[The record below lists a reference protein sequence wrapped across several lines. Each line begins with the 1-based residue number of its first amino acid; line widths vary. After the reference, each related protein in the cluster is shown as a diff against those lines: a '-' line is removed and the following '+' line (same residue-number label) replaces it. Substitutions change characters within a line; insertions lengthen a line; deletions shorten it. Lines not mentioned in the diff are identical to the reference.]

1 MTDNK
6 RDKKMSH
13 LKVLR
18 EKHNDLDSRIKIC
31 YDERVPDNKIVQMK
45 QEKLHLKEEIEK
57 LERELLVE

>member
-1 MTDNK
+1 MTDHK

-18 EKHNDLDSRIKIC
+18 ERHNDLDSRIKIC